1 MAVVNGISVL
11 DVKGFLVDMAGCSDV
26 CLMPT
31 DDGSVEVIIV
41 SIFVF
46 KSSSFVIK
54 ICCVIFE
61 MSEVSTAFFDC
72 SVDLSVSSVVFI
84 VVTELCTFVVAKT
97 IDVAALLVVYC
108 SVAIG
113 VFLNGLDI

>member
-11 DVKGFLVDMAGCSDV
+11 DVKVFLVDMAGCSDV

-31 DDGSVEVIIV
+31 NDGSVEVIIA

-46 KSSSFVIK
+46 KSSSFVIN

-61 MSEVSTAFFDC
+61 TSEVVSTAFFVDC

-84 VVTELCTFVVAKT
+84 VVTE
-97 IDVAALLVVYC
+97 
-108 SVAIG
+108 
-113 VFLNGLDI
+113 